1 MSCNRD
7 GRAAAAGA
15 AGGLGVPDA
24 ETLQMAGRCATPCPV
39 CGAWLK
45 DGVCQRCGHPHV
57 RLEMAMGGY
66 GRQTRSDEAAMTP
79 QAFVGRFGFDPLN
92 NPVLADLYSSYASNI
107 SGQPRQ
113 VVFEADFP
121 TAYTNLQGR
130 IGMNPCPLDQNT
142 VAENVAVGLGFLE
155 HELLHEQFSPLSVLE
170 EVLER
175 ARALPPQEG
184 KYLKDLH
191 NFLEDARIERISQKR
206 QPLVWE
212 RIKAVHRLMPKHGG
226 WAAPDKI
233 GGMSPQDQ
241 IVVALVCDA
250 QPGYRLTAELWQA
263 FDPQVQDALRAVL
276 PLAQRAVTGDAQG
289 CLKRTARIF
298 EALKRRGLLTARMPL
313 DWQSQPHGGQEA
325 DGSAQAGVPSQVGED
340 GDGRAGDESDDSVR
354 DGRQWK
360 PGGEEEEGSDKG
372 RRTRKAEDEER
383 NGQPGGR
390 REDDGAGDDH
400 RGRRTGSDEEDSGPG
415 RGSREKSA
423 EDAGSGHR
431 GESDDE
437 DADSGR
443 SRHNDAPDDPNAGR
457 SRKSGPDEET
467 RDDGEGGRAS
477 AENDRGGRGNGG
489 HDAGDGGGD
498 ARATD
503 APNSGVPGFLDDD
516 SGDAAGALSPD
527 VMQDAVNKVRQVARQ
542 MTGRRQREAGN
553 RLQNPLKP
561 GQTVRVP
568 GRRRRF
574 DDENEIPAH
583 EPVDVARRAGQ
594 GQVMPQAA
602 QKEAF
607 RVGSALAFRLK
618 GVITQAQK
626 DRRLQKRGK
635 LDRRRLVAAKKGSQ
649 RTRIQKSLKS
659 GRSIAASLLLDVS
672 GSMRNELTNLYQ
684 YSLAT
689 ADGFGKAGLPYE
701 IINFA
706 RGVGQVKAFEERVT
720 GQKLADQMRGLYHG
734 SLGSTPTAEA
744 MMASR
749 ASLSVRE
756 ERQKVQ
762 FVFTDGVPDNMADAR
777 DQIKENEA
785 AGIITIGLVFA
796 SSGWEADIRQAEAL
810 FGGNAIR
817 ITDLAQFPR
826 AVEGALARLIAEQ
839 EKRGRQ

>member
-1 MSCNRD
+1 
-7 GRAAAAGA
+7 
-15 AGGLGVPDA
+15 
-24 ETLQMAGRCATPCPV
+24 
-39 CGAWLK
+39 
-45 DGVCQRCGHPHV
+45 
-57 RLEMAMGGY
+57 
-66 GRQTRSDEAAMTP
+66 
-79 QAFVGRFGFDPLN
+79 
-92 NPVLADLYSSYASNI
+92 
-107 SGQPRQ
+107 
-113 VVFEADFP
+113 
-121 TAYTNLQGR
+121 
-130 IGMNPCPLDQNT
+130 
-142 VAENVAVGLGFLE
+142 
-155 HELLHEQFSPLSVLE
+155 
-170 EVLER
+170 
-175 ARALPPQEG
+175 
-184 KYLKDLH
+184 
-191 NFLEDARIERISQKR
+191 
-206 QPLVWE
+206 
-212 RIKAVHRLMPKHGG
+212 
-226 WAAPDKI
+226 
-233 GGMSPQDQ
+233 
-241 IVVALVCDA
+241 
-250 QPGYRLTAELWQA
+250 
-263 FDPQVQDALRAVL
+263 
-276 PLAQRAVTGDAQG
+276 
-289 CLKRTARIF
+289 
-298 EALKRRGLLTARMPL
+298 
-313 DWQSQPHGGQEA
+313 
-325 DGSAQAGVPSQVGED
+325 
-340 GDGRAGDESDDSVR
+340 
-354 DGRQWK
+354 
-360 PGGEEEEGSDKG
+360 
-372 RRTRKAEDEER
+372 
-383 NGQPGGR
+383 
-390 REDDGAGDDH
+390 
-400 RGRRTGSDEEDSGPG
+400 
-415 RGSREKSA
+415 
-423 EDAGSGHR
+423 
-431 GESDDE
+431 
-437 DADSGR
+437 
-443 SRHNDAPDDPNAGR
+443 
-457 SRKSGPDEET
+457 
-467 RDDGEGGRAS
+467 
-477 AENDRGGRGNGG
+477 
-489 HDAGDGGGD
+489 
-498 ARATD
+498 
-503 APNSGVPGFLDDD
+503 
-516 SGDAAGALSPD
+516 
-527 VMQDAVNKVRQVARQ
+527 VRQVARQ

-649 RTRIQKSLKS
+649 RTRIQKGLKS

-810 FGGNAIR
+810 FGRNAIR